1 MRLKRIMLWYV
12 VAGIAGGLIGGMGM
26 GGGTLLIPILTL
38 LLSVG
43 QLEAQ
48 AINLIVFIPMA
59 IVTLFIH
66 IKNKL
71 VDIKKLLYSLPLAI
85 ALAVVGA
92 LLVKKIDESILK
104 TTFGVFML
112 IVGVVF
118 LAKSLLM
125 TMIDKLTDHKMIS

>member
-1 MRLKRIMLWYV
+1 MLWYV
-12 VAGIAGGLIGGMGM
+12 IAGIAGGVIGGMGM

-48 AINLIVFIPMA
+48 AINLIVFVPMA
-59 IVTLFIH
+59 IVTLIIH

-71 VDIKKLLYSLPLAI
+71 VDFKKLIFSLPLAI
-85 ALAVVGA
+85 VLAVIGA

-118 LAKSLLM
+118 LVKTMLLSV
-125 TMIDKLTDHKMIS
+125 IDKLSDHKMIN

>member
-1 MRLKRIMLWYV
+1 MLWYV
-12 VAGIAGGLIGGMGM
+12 VAGIAGGVIGGMGM

-48 AINLIVFIPMA
+48 AINLIVFVPMA
-59 IVTLFIH
+59 IVTLIIH

-71 VDIKKLLYSLPLAI
+71 VDFKKLIYSLPLALV
-85 ALAVVGA
+85 LAVIGA
-92 LLVKKIDESILK
+92 LLVKKIDENILK

-118 LAKSLLM
+118 LVKTLILS
-125 TMIDKLTDHKMIS
+125 IVDKLSDHKTIS

>member
-1 MRLKRIMLWYV
+1 MLWYV
-12 VAGIAGGLIGGMGM
+12 VAGIAGGVIGGMGM

-48 AINLIVFIPMA
+48 AINLIVFVPMA
-59 IVTLFIH
+59 IVTLIIH

-71 VDIKKLLYSLPLAI
+71 VDFKKLLYSLPLALV
-85 ALAVVGA
+85 LAVIGA

-118 LAKSLLM
+118 LVKTLL
-125 TMIDKLTDHKMIS
+125 ISIVDKLSDHKMIS

>member
-1 MRLKRIMLWYV
+1 MLWYV
-12 VAGIAGGLIGGMGM
+12 VAGIAGGVIGGMGM

-48 AINLIVFIPMA
+48 AINLIVFVPMA
-59 IVTLFIH
+59 IVTLIIH

-71 VDIKKLLYSLPLAI
+71 VDFKKLLYSLPLALV
-85 ALAVVGA
+85 LAIIGA

-118 LAKSLLM
+118 LVKTLLM
-125 TMIDKLTDHKMIS
+125 SIVDKLSDHKMIS

>member
-1 MRLKRIMLWYV
+1 MLWYV
-12 VAGIAGGLIGGMGM
+12 VAGIAGGVIGGMGM

-38 LLSVG
+38 MLSVG

-48 AINLIVFIPMA
+48 AINLIVFVPMA
-59 IVTLFIH
+59 IVTLIIH

-71 VDIKKLLYSLPLAI
+71 VDFKKLIYSLPLALV
-85 ALAVVGA
+85 LAVIGA
-92 LLVKKIDESILK
+92 LIVKKINESVLK

-118 LAKSLLM
+118 LVKTLLM
-125 TMIDKLTDHKMIS
+125 SIVDKLSDHKMIS

>member
-1 MRLKRIMLWYV
+1 MLWYV

-59 IVTLFIH
+59 IVTLIIH
-66 IKNKL
+66 VKNKL
-71 VDIKKLLYSLPLAI
+71 VDFKKLLFSLPLAI
-85 ALAVVGA
+85 VLAVAGA

-118 LAKSLLM
+118 LLKAILM
-125 TMIDKLTDHKMIS
+125 SMVEKLSDHKMLS

>member
-1 MRLKRIMLWYV
+1 MLWYV

-59 IVTLFIH
+59 IVTLIIH
-66 IKNKL
+66 VKNKL
-71 VDIKKLLYSLPLAI
+71 VDFKKLLFSLPLAI
-85 ALAVVGA
+85 VLAVAGA

-118 LAKSLLM
+118 LLKAILMSLVE
-125 TMIDKLTDHKMIS
+125 KLSDHKMLS

>member
-1 MRLKRIMLWYV
+1 MLWYV
-12 VAGIAGGLIGGMGM
+12 VAGIAGGVIGGMGM

-48 AINLIVFIPMA
+48 AINLIVFVPMA
-59 IVTLFIH
+59 IVTLIIH

-71 VDIKKLLYSLPLAI
+71 VDFKKLLYSLPLALV
-85 ALAVVGA
+85 LAVIGA

-118 LAKSLLM
+118 LVKTLLM
-125 TMIDKLTDHKMIS
+125 SIVDKLSDHKMIS

>member
-1 MRLKRIMLWYV
+1 MLWYV

-59 IVTLFIH
+59 IVTLIIH
-66 IKNKL
+66 VKNKL
-71 VDIKKLLYSLPLAI
+71 VDFKKLLFSLPLAI
-85 ALAVVGA
+85 VLAVAGA

-118 LAKSLLM
+118 LLKAILM
-125 TMIDKLTDHKMIS
+125 SMVDKLSDHKMLS

>member
-1 MRLKRIMLWYV
+1 MLWYV

-59 IVTLFIH
+59 IVTLIIH
-66 IKNKL
+66 VKNKL
-71 VDIKKLLYSLPLAI
+71 VDFKKLLFSLPLAI
-85 ALAVVGA
+85 VLAVAGA

-104 TTFGVFML
+104 TTFGIFML

-118 LAKSLLM
+118 LLKAILM
-125 TMIDKLTDHKMIS
+125 SMVDKLSDHKMLS

>member
-1 MRLKRIMLWYV
+1 MLWYV
-12 VAGIAGGLIGGMGM
+12 VAGIAGGVIGGMGM

-38 LLSVG
+38 MLSVG

-48 AINLIVFIPMA
+48 AINLIVFVPMA
-59 IVTLFIH
+59 IVTLIIH

-71 VDIKKLLYSLPLAI
+71 VDFKKLIYSLPLALV
-85 ALAVVGA
+85 LAVIGA
-92 LLVKKIDESILK
+92 LIVKKIDESVLK

-118 LAKSLLM
+118 LVKTLLM
-125 TMIDKLTDHKMIS
+125 SIVDKLSDHKMIS

>member
-1 MRLKRIMLWYV
+1 MLWYV

-59 IVTLFIH
+59 IVTLIIH
-66 IKNKL
+66 VKNKL
-71 VDIKKLLYSLPLAI
+71 VDFKKLLFSLPLAI
-85 ALAVVGA
+85 VLAVAGA

-118 LAKSLLM
+118 LLKAILMSLVE
-125 TMIDKLTDHKMIS
+125 KLSDHKMRS

>member
-1 MRLKRIMLWYV
+1 MLWYV
-12 VAGIAGGLIGGMGM
+12 VAGIAGGVIGGMGM

-48 AINLIVFIPMA
+48 AINLIVFVPMA
-59 IVTLFIH
+59 IVTLIIH

-71 VDIKKLLYSLPLAI
+71 VDFKKLIYSLPLALV
-85 ALAVVGA
+85 LAVIGA
-92 LLVKKIDESILK
+92 LLVKKIDENVLK

-118 LAKSLLM
+118 LLKTLFMS
-125 TMIDKLTDHKMIS
+125 IVDKLSDHKMIS

>member
-1 MRLKRIMLWYV
+1 MLWYV
-12 VAGIAGGLIGGMGM
+12 VAGIAGGVIGGMGM

-48 AINLIVFIPMA
+48 AINLIVFVPMA
-59 IVTLFIH
+59 IVTLIIH

-71 VDIKKLLYSLPLAI
+71 VDFKKLIYSLPLALV
-85 ALAVVGA
+85 LAVIGA
-92 LLVKKIDESILK
+92 LLVKKIDENVLK

-118 LAKSLLM
+118 LVKTLLM
-125 TMIDKLTDHKMIS
+125 SIVDKLSDHKMIN

>member
-1 MRLKRIMLWYV
+1 MLWYV
-12 VAGIAGGLIGGMGM
+12 VAGIAGGVIGGMGM

-38 LLSVG
+38 LLSIG

-59 IVTLFIH
+59 IVTLIIH
-66 IKNKL
+66 VKNKL
-71 VDIKKLLYSLPLAI
+71 VDFKKLIFSLPLAI
-85 ALAVVGA
+85 ILAVIGA

-118 LAKSLLM
+118 LVKTLLLS
-125 TMIDKLTDHKMIS
+125 MIDKLSDHKMLD

>member
-1 MRLKRIMLWYV
+1 MLWYV

-66 IKNKL
+66 VKNKL
-71 VDIKKLLYSLPLAI
+71 VDFKKLLFSLPLAI

-92 LLVKKIDESILK
+92 LLVKKIDESILR

-112 IVGVVF
+112 IVGIVF
-118 LAKSLLM
+118 LLKSLLVS
-125 TMIDKLTDHKMIS
+125 IVDKLSDHKMIS

>member
-1 MRLKRIMLWYV
+1 MLWYV

-59 IVTLFIH
+59 IVTLIIH
-66 IKNKL
+66 VKNKL
-71 VDIKKLLYSLPLAI
+71 VEFKKLLFSLPLAI
-85 ALAVVGA
+85 VLAVAGA

-118 LAKSLLM
+118 LLKAILMSLVE
-125 TMIDKLTDHKMIS
+125 KLSDHKMLS

>member
-1 MRLKRIMLWYV
+1 MLWYV

-59 IVTLFIH
+59 IITLFIH
-66 IKNKL
+66 VKNKL
-71 VDIKKLLYSLPLAI
+71 VDFKKLLFSLPLAI

-92 LLVKKIDESILK
+92 LLVKKIDESILR

-112 IVGVVF
+112 IVGIVF
-118 LAKSLLM
+118 LLKSLL
-125 TMIDKLTDHKMIS
+125 ISIVDKLTDHKMIS

>member
-1 MRLKRIMLWYV
+1 MLWYV
-12 VAGIAGGLIGGMGM
+12 VAGIAGGVIGGMGM

-59 IVTLFIH
+59 VVTLIIH

-71 VDIKKLLYSLPLAI
+71 VDFKKLVFSLPLAVVF
-85 ALAVVGA
+85 AVVGA
-92 LLVKKIDESILK
+92 LLVKKIDESVLK

-112 IVGVVF
+112 IVGSVF
-118 LAKSLLM
+118 LVKTLLLSM
-125 TMIDKLTDHKMIS
+125 VDKLTDHKMINQ

>member
-1 MRLKRIMLWYV
+1 MLWYV

-66 IKNKL
+66 VKNKL
-71 VDIKKLLYSLPLAI
+71 VDFRKLLFSLPLAI

-92 LLVKKIDESILK
+92 LLVKKIDESILR
-104 TTFGVFML
+104 TTFGAFML
-112 IVGVVF
+112 IVGIVF
-118 LAKSLLM
+118 LLKSLL
-125 TMIDKLTDHKMIS
+125 ISIVDKLTDHKMTS

>member
-1 MRLKRIMLWYV
+1 MLWYV

-66 IKNKL
+66 VKNKL
-71 VDIKKLLYSLPLAI
+71 VDFKKLLFSLPLAI

-92 LLVKKIDESILK
+92 LLVKKIDESILR
-104 TTFGVFML
+104 TTFGAFML
-112 IVGVVF
+112 IVGIVF
-118 LAKSLLM
+118 LLKSLL
-125 TMIDKLTDHKMIS
+125 ISIVDKLTDHKMTS

>member
-1 MRLKRIMLWYV
+1 MLWYV
-12 VAGIAGGLIGGMGM
+12 VAGVAGGLIGGMGM

-59 IVTLFIH
+59 IVTLIIH
-66 IKNKL
+66 VKNKL
-71 VDIKKLLYSLPLAI
+71 VDFKKLLFSLPLAI
-85 ALAVVGA
+85 VLAVAGA

-104 TTFGVFML
+104 TTFGIFML

-118 LAKSLLM
+118 LLKAILM
-125 TMIDKLTDHKMIS
+125 SMVDKLSDHKMSS

>member
-1 MRLKRIMLWYV
+1 MLWYV

-66 IKNKL
+66 VKNKL
-71 VDIKKLLYSLPLAI
+71 VDFKKLLFSLPLAI

-92 LLVKKIDESILK
+92 LLVKKIDESILR
-104 TTFGVFML
+104 TTFGAFML
-112 IVGVVF
+112 IVGIVF
-118 LAKSLLM
+118 LLKSLLISM
-125 TMIDKLTDHKMIS
+125 VDKLTDHKMTS

>member
-1 MRLKRIMLWYV
+1 MFWYV
-12 VAGIAGGLIGGMGM
+12 VAGIAGGVIGGMGM

-48 AINLIVFIPMA
+48 AINLIVFVPMA
-59 IVTLFIH
+59 IVTLIIH

-71 VDIKKLLYSLPLAI
+71 VDFKKLIYSLPLALV
-85 ALAVVGA
+85 LAVIGA

-118 LAKSLLM
+118 LVKTLLM
-125 TMIDKLTDHKMIS
+125 SIVDKLSDHKMIS

>member
-1 MRLKRIMLWYV
+1 MLWYV
-12 VAGIAGGLIGGMGM
+12 VAGIAGGVIGGMGM

-48 AINLIVFIPMA
+48 AINLIVFVPMA
-59 IVTLFIH
+59 IVTLIIH

-71 VDIKKLLYSLPLAI
+71 VDFKKLIYSLPLALV
-85 ALAVVGA
+85 LAIIGA

-118 LAKSLLM
+118 LVKTLLM
-125 TMIDKLTDHKMIS
+125 SIVDKLSDHKMIS

>member
-1 MRLKRIMLWYV
+1 MLWYV
-12 VAGIAGGLIGGMGM
+12 VAGIAGGVIGGMGM

-48 AINLIVFIPMA
+48 AINLIVFVPMA
-59 IVTLFIH
+59 IVTLIIH

-71 VDIKKLLYSLPLAI
+71 VDFKKLIYSLPLALV
-85 ALAVVGA
+85 LAIIGA

-118 LAKSLLM
+118 LVKTLLM
-125 TMIDKLTDHKMIS
+125 SVIDKLSDHKMIS

>member
-1 MRLKRIMLWYV
+1 MLWYV
-12 VAGIAGGLIGGMGM
+12 VAGIAGGVIGGMGM

-48 AINLIVFIPMA
+48 AINLIVFVPMA
-59 IVTLFIH
+59 IVTLIIH

-71 VDIKKLLYSLPLAI
+71 VDFKKLIYSLPLALV
-85 ALAVVGA
+85 LAVIGA
-92 LLVKKIDESILK
+92 LLVKKIDESVLK
-104 TTFGVFML
+104 ATFGVFML

-118 LAKSLLM
+118 LVKTLLM
-125 TMIDKLTDHKMIS
+125 SIVDKLSDHKMIS

>member
-1 MRLKRIMLWYV
+1 MLWYV

-66 IKNKL
+66 VKNKL
-71 VDIKKLLYSLPLAI
+71 VDFKKLLFSLPLAI

-92 LLVKKIDESILK
+92 ILVKKIDESILR
-104 TTFGVFML
+104 TTFGAFML
-112 IVGVVF
+112 IVGIVF
-118 LAKSLLM
+118 LLKSLL
-125 TMIDKLTDHKMIS
+125 ISIVDKLTDHKMIS

>member
-1 MRLKRIMLWYV
+1 MLWYV
-12 VAGIAGGLIGGMGM
+12 VAGIAGGVIGGMGM

-48 AINLIVFIPMA
+48 AINLIVFVPMA
-59 IVTLFIH
+59 IVTLIIH

-71 VDIKKLLYSLPLAI
+71 VDFKKLIYSLPLALV
-85 ALAVVGA
+85 LAVIGA

-118 LAKSLLM
+118 LVKTLLM
-125 TMIDKLTDHKMIS
+125 SIVDKLSDHKMIS

>member
-1 MRLKRIMLWYV
+1 MLWYV

-48 AINLIVFIPMA
+48 AINLVVFIPMA
-59 IVTLFIH
+59 IVTLIIH

-118 LAKSLLM
+118 LVKSLLM
-125 TMIDKLTDHKMIS
+125 AMIDKLTDHKMIS

>member
-1 MRLKRIMLWYV
+1 MLWYV
-12 VAGIAGGLIGGMGM
+12 VAGIAGGVIGGMGM

-48 AINLIVFIPMA
+48 AINLIVFVPMA
-59 IVTLFIH
+59 IVTLIIH

-71 VDIKKLLYSLPLAI
+71 VDFKKLIYSLPLALV
-85 ALAVVGA
+85 LAVIGA
-92 LLVKKIDESILK
+92 LLVKKIDENVLK

-118 LAKSLLM
+118 LVKTLLM
-125 TMIDKLTDHKMIS
+125 SIVDKLSDHKMIS

>member
-1 MRLKRIMLWYV
+1 MLWYV

-66 IKNKL
+66 VKNKL
-71 VDIKKLLYSLPLAI
+71 VDFKKLLFSLPLAI

-92 LLVKKIDESILK
+92 LLVKKIDESILR
-104 TTFGVFML
+104 TTFGAFML
-112 IVGVVF
+112 IVGIVF
-118 LAKSLLM
+118 LLKSLL
-125 TMIDKLTDHKMIS
+125 ISIVDKLTDHKMIS

>member
-1 MRLKRIMLWYV
+1 MLWYV
-12 VAGIAGGLIGGMGM
+12 VAGIAGGVIGGMGM

-48 AINLIVFIPMA
+48 AINLIVFVPMA
-59 IVTLFIH
+59 IVTLIIH

-71 VDIKKLLYSLPLAI
+71 VDFKKLIYSLPLALV
-85 ALAVVGA
+85 LAVIGA
-92 LLVKKIDESILK
+92 LLVKKIDENILK

-118 LAKSLLM
+118 LVKTLILS
-125 TMIDKLTDHKMIS
+125 IVDKLSDHKMIS

>member
-1 MRLKRIMLWYV
+1 MLWYV
-12 VAGIAGGLIGGMGM
+12 VAGIAGGVIGGMGM

-48 AINLIVFIPMA
+48 AINLIVFVPMA
-59 IVTLFIH
+59 IVTLIIH

-71 VDIKKLLYSLPLAI
+71 VDFKKLIYSLPLALV
-85 ALAVVGA
+85 LAVIGA
-92 LLVKKIDESILK
+92 LLVKKIDESVLK

-118 LAKSLLM
+118 LLKTLLM
-125 TMIDKLTDHKMIS
+125 SIVDKLSDHKMIN

>member
-1 MRLKRIMLWYV
+1 MFWYV
-12 VAGIAGGLIGGMGM
+12 VAGIAGGVIGGMGM

-48 AINLIVFIPMA
+48 AINLIVFVPMA
-59 IVTLFIH
+59 IVTLIIH

-71 VDIKKLLYSLPLAI
+71 VDFKKLIYSLPLALV
-85 ALAVVGA
+85 LAVIGA
-92 LLVKKIDESILK
+92 LFVKKIDESVLK

-118 LAKSLLM
+118 LVKTLLM
-125 TMIDKLTDHKMIS
+125 SIVDKLSDHKMIS

>member
-1 MRLKRIMLWYV
+1 MLWYV

-66 IKNKL
+66 VKNKL
-71 VDIKKLLYSLPLAI
+71 VDFKKLLFSLPLAI

-92 LLVKKIDESILK
+92 LLVKKIDESILR

-112 IVGVVF
+112 IVGIVF
-118 LAKSLLM
+118 LLKSLL
-125 TMIDKLTDHKMIS
+125 ISIVEKLTDHKMIS

>member
-1 MRLKRIMLWYV
+1 MLWYV

-66 IKNKL
+66 VKNKL
-71 VDIKKLLYSLPLAI
+71 VDFKKLLFSLPLAI

-92 LLVKKIDESILK
+92 LLVKKIDESILR

-112 IVGVVF
+112 IVGIVF
-118 LAKSLLM
+118 LLKSLL
-125 TMIDKLTDHKMIS
+125 ISIVDKLTDHKMIS